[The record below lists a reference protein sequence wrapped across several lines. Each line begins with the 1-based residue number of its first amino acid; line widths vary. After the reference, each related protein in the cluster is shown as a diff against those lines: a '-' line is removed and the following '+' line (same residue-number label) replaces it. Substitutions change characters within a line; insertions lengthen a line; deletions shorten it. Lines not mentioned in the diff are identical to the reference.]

1 MSSQRAEIEK
11 VLQVYFDGLH
21 EADTGKLAQAFH
33 PGAHLYHVGADG
45 KVVVRT
51 RAQWLEAWAGRESA
65 KSKGSARRDWIVN
78 IDQAGPRTAF
88 AKVECQLPPSY
99 FIDYL
104 TLLEEGGRW
113 SIVAKSFHTDT
124 RP

>member
-1 MSSQRAEIEK
+1 MRSQRAEIEK

-21 EADTGKLAQAFH
+21 EASVEKLAQAFH

-65 KSKGSARRDWIVN
+65 
-78 IDQAGPRTAF
+78 
-88 AKVECQLPPSY
+88 
-99 FIDYL
+99 
-104 TLLEEGGRW
+104 
-113 SIVAKSFHTDT
+113 
-124 RP
+124 